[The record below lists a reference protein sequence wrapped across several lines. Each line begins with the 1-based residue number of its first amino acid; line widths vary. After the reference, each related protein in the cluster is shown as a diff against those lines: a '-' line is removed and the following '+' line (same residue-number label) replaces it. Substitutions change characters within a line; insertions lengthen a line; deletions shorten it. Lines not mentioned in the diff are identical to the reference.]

1 MSGTPFSSGVP
12 ADSSLAYTPKRAA
25 EVIGCSRPFIYTLI
39 NDGQLTPFKVRSR
52 TFIARSE
59 LEAFVARN
67 LESARAQAVAA

>member
-1 MSGTPFSSGVP
+1 MSETPFPPRVP
-12 ADSSLAYTPKRAA
+12 ADTSLAYTPKRAA

-67 LESARAQAVAA
+67 LEQAKAVAA

>member
-1 MSGTPFSSGVP
+1 MSETPFQSHAPGD
-12 ADSSLAYTPKRAA
+12 ASLAYTPKRAA

-59 LEAFVARN
+59 LEAFVSRN
-67 LESARAQAVAA
+67 LENAKAVAA